1 MNKLCLKLRL
11 SGTNVQEST
20 KTQDSI
26 ITTRFRGVVV
36 RPDVAGF
43 SPVLA
48 KAVFDEKAWGSSLST
63 GWLGGPF
70 KMTMTYL
77 EAGGFVPRAGMV
89 PGHSN
94 IAAGD
99 VLAEV
104 PHCFLKD
111 LKFSLKVIKEKG
123 KEPVS
128 VVFVTVLVEHE
139 NNPAQKAIVCAVP
152 SNLEVQLEPE
162 AEPERKAVP
171 CDA

>member
-11 SGTNVQEST
+11 SGTDIREST

-36 RPDVAGF
+36 RPDIAGF

-70 KMTMTYL
+70 IMTMVYL
-77 EAGGFVPRAGMV
+77 EAGV

-111 LKFSLKVIKEKG
+111 LKFSLKVIKKKG

-128 VVFVTVLVEHE
+128 VIFVTVLVEHE
-139 NNPAQKAIVCAVP
+139 NNPAQKVIVDAVP
-152 SNLEVQLEPE
+152 SNLEVRLEPE

>member
-11 SGTNVQEST
+11 SGTDVRENS
-20 KTQDSI
+20 KTQDST
-26 ITTRFRGVVV
+26 ITTRFRGVVS
-36 RPDVAGF
+36 RNDISEF

-77 EAGGFVPRAGMV
+77 EAGVLRVPE
-89 PGHSN
+89 HSN

-111 LKFSLKVIKEKG
+111 IRFSQKIVKEKG
-123 KEPVS
+123 KVPVS
-128 VVFVTVLVEHE
+128 VIFATILVEHE
-139 NNPAQKAIVCAVP
+139 NSPAQKILVDAVP
-152 SNLEVQLEPE
+152 SNLEVHLEPE
-162 AEPERKAVP
+162 PEEVVPERTPVS
-171 CDA
+171 